1 MTYNFAK
8 PESQVKENLNLGQNR
23 MSHLLSRVMLITVLL
38 CVFWKSLDFK
48 IYVCFLN
55 CGRFWRFFF
64 WLTFCFLDKTEKL
77 KTGGCVEAVV
87 VSFGEVKIEG
97 RTVTESEV

>member
-1 MTYNFAK
+1 MGD
-8 PESQVKENLNLGQNR
+8 SG
-23 MSHLLSRVMLITVLL
+23 
-38 CVFWKSLDFK
+38 
-48 IYVCFLN
+48 
-55 CGRFWRFFF
+55 GFF

-97 RTVTESEV
+97 RTVTESEVWYISKLKVWYILELVSFTE